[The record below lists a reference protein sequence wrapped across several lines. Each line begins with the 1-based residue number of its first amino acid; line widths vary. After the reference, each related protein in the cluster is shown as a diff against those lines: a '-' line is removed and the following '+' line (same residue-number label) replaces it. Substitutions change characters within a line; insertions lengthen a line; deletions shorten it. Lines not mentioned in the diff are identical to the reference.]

1 MRDRKHLWGLPEIVS
16 GKARIRLEVGN
27 WLLRVAQAVV
37 QSLALAAGSCSL
49 EHPEDL
55 GTAPR
60 GEPAFLWQ
68 PRETAEVAHADG
80 GGTQEQM
87 RCVRT
92 GASC

>member
-49 EHPEDL
+49 EHPEDP
-55 GTAPR
+55 GC
-60 GEPAFLWQ
+60 EPYPSIWIME
-68 PRETAEVAHADG
+68 ET
-80 GGTQEQM
+80 EQM
-87 RCVRT
+87 ERAFHPQRKL
-92 GASC
+92 